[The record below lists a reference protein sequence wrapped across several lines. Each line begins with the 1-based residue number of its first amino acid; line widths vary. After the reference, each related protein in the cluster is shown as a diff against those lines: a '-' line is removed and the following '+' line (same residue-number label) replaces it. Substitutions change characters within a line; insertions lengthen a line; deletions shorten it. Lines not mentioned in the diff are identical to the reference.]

1 MTAALLA
8 LSLILHAASL
18 YLIALLFLRYK
29 NVLQAE
35 ERQAAMLHE
44 TEQALAACMLE
55 MREENEKL
63 LAALDRSFITDERS
77 AEADEGEGV
86 QQKELSHEEAPAD
99 EIPHEKDQ
107 ADQFR
112 LDVLNLYQN
121 GYTIEE
127 IAKKLDKGKTEIS
140 LMLKFRQF

>member
-63 LAALDRSFITDERS
+63 LAALDRSFITDESS
-77 AEADEGEGV
+77 AEADDGGGI
-86 QQKELSHEEAPAD
+86 QQELSHKEAPAD
-99 EIPHEKDQ
+99 ETPHEIDQ

-121 GYTIEE
+121 GYTIED

>member
-35 ERQAAMLHE
+35 ERQAAMLEE

-63 LAALDRSFITDERS
+63 LAALDRSFITGESS
-77 AEADEGEGV
+77 ADSHDGGGV
-86 QQKELSHEEAPAD
+86 QQKELSHEEAP
-99 EIPHEKDQ
+99 ETPHEKDQ
-107 ADQFR
+107 SDQFR